1 MSIGLEETSSWVRAR
16 LTSGLSSARQYRSPI
31 SNILARMFGMTATT
45 AWELEAERRV
55 ELAQRARYASGPAA
69 HDGRENGLF
78 AALRRLAGS
87 LRQAPAAGMKDMR
100 T

>member
-1 MSIGLEETSSWVRAR
+1 M
-16 LTSGLSSARQYRSPI
+16 
-31 SNILARMFGMTATT
+31 SNILTYMFGMTGAT

-55 ELAQRARYASGPAA
+55 ELAQRARYASGPSAR
-69 HDGRENGLF
+69 DGREDGLY

-87 LRQAPAAGMKDMR
+87 LRQAPVAGLKDVR

>member
-1 MSIGLEETSSWVRAR
+1 
-16 LTSGLSSARQYRSPI
+16 
-31 SNILARMFGMTATT
+31 MFGMTATT

-55 ELAQRARYASGPAA
+55 ELAQRARYAAGPAA
-69 HDGRENGLF
+69 RDGRENGLF

-87 LRQAPAAGMKDMR
+87 LRQAPAAGLKDVR

>member
-1 MSIGLEETSSWVRAR
+1 
-16 LTSGLSSARQYRSPI
+16 
-31 SNILARMFGMTATT
+31 MFGTTATT

-55 ELAQRARYASGPAA
+55 ELAQRARYASGPTAR
-69 HDGRENGLF
+69 DGRHNGLF

-87 LRQAPAAGMKDMR
+87 LRQAPAAGLKDVR

>member
-1 MSIGLEETSSWVRAR
+1 
-16 LTSGLSSARQYRSPI
+16 
-31 SNILARMFGMTATT
+31 MFGLTPTT

-55 ELAQRARYASGPAA
+55 ELAQRARHASGPAA

-87 LRQAPAAGMKDMR
+87 LRQMPAAGVRDLR
-100 T
+100 A

>member
-1 MSIGLEETSSWVRAR
+1 
-16 LTSGLSSARQYRSPI
+16 
-31 SNILARMFGMTATT
+31 MTATT

-69 HDGRENGLF
+69 PDGRENGLF

-87 LRQAPAAGMKDMR
+87 LRQASPAALKNLR

>member
-1 MSIGLEETSSWVRAR
+1 LVRAR
-16 LTSGLSSARQYRSPI
+16 LTSGLSSQRQHRSPI
-31 SNILARMFGMTATT
+31 SNILTYMFGMTATT

-55 ELAQRARYASGPAA
+55 ELAQRPRYAAGPGAR
-69 HDGRENGLF
+69 DGRENGLF

-87 LRQAPAAGMKDMR
+87 LRQAPTAGLKDVR

>member
-1 MSIGLEETSSWVRAR
+1 M
-16 LTSGLSSARQYRSPI
+16 TSGLSSRRQYRSPI
-31 SNILARMFGMTATT
+31 SNILTCMFGMTATT

-55 ELAQRARYASGPAA
+55 ELAQRGRYGSGPVAR
-69 HDGRENGLF
+69 DGRENGLF

-87 LRQAPAAGMKDMR
+87 LRQAPASGLKDVR